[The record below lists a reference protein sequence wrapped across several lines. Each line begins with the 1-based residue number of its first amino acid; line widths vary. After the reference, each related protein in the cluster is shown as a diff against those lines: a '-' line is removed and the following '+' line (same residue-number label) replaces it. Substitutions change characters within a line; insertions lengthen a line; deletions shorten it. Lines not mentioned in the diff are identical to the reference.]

1 MVNSR
6 QKGSRAEQQIA
17 HLLGI
22 NSGETFTQTPGSG
35 SGKIKGDLY
44 VKDKH
49 NIFMI
54 EVKHYRDM
62 AFNQKIFTQKNNNFV
77 KWWTKAIAQ
86 AEQMQQEPLLF
97 MKQNYSQ
104 WYVTTTREPKKEK
117 RYMYINW
124 LGAYIL
130 LADKWLENEELEF
143 TNGDNILRPWE
154 PDPEWELTDS

>member
-130 LADKWLENEELEF
+130 LADKWLENEKVEF
-143 TNGDNILRPWE
+143 TNGDKLLKPWE

>member
-54 EVKHYRDM
+54 EVKSYRDM

-154 PDPEWELTDS
+154 PDPEWELTYS

>member
-6 QKGSRAEQQIA
+6 QKGLRAEQQIA

-154 PDPEWELTDS
+154 PDPEWELTYS

>member
-130 LADKWLENEELEF
+130 LADKWLENEELDF

-154 PDPEWELTDS
+154 PDPEWELTYS

>member
-6 QKGSRAEQQIA
+6 QKGSRAEQQVASMLERASKQVFI
-17 HLLGI
+17 
-22 NSGETFTQTPGSG
+22 QTPGSG

-49 NIFMI
+49 NLFMI

-77 KWWTKAIAQ
+77 KWWIKAIAQ
-86 AEQMQQEPLLF
+86 AEEMQQEPLLF

-104 WYVTTTREPKKEK
+104 WYVATSRKPKKVK
-117 RYMYINW
+117 RYMHINW
-124 LGAYIL
+124 LGAYIM

-143 TNGDNILRPWE
+143 TNGDKLLRPWE
-154 PDPEWELTDS
+154 PDPEWELTHS

>member
-62 AFNQKIFTQKNNNFV
+62 AFNQKIFTQK
-77 KWWTKAIAQ
+77 K
-86 AEQMQQEPLLF
+86 
-97 MKQNYSQ
+97 
-104 WYVTTTREPKKEK
+104 
-117 RYMYINW
+117 
-124 LGAYIL
+124 
-130 LADKWLENEELEF
+130 
-143 TNGDNILRPWE
+143 
-154 PDPEWELTDS
+154 

>member
-6 QKGSRAEQQIA
+6 QKGARAEQQLA
-17 HLLGI
+17 SMLQRTT
-22 NSGETFTQTPGSG
+22 NETFEQTPGSG

-49 NIFMI
+49 NLFMI
-54 EVKHYRDM
+54 EVKFYKDM
-62 AFNQKIFTQKNNNFV
+62 QFNQKIFTSKSNNFTN
-77 KWWTKAIAQ
+77 WWKKAIIQ
-86 AEQMQQEPLLF
+86 AEQMEQEPLLF

-104 WYVTTTREPKKEK
+104 WYVATARKPKKLN
-117 RYMYINW
+117 RYMHINW

-130 LADKWLENEELEF
+130 LADKWLENEEIKF

>member
-22 NSGETFTQTPGSG
+22 NSGEIFTQTPGSG

-154 PDPEWELTDS
+154 PDPEWELTYS

>member
-1 MVNSR
+1 
-6 QKGSRAEQQIA
+6 
-17 HLLGI
+17 
-22 NSGETFTQTPGSG
+22 
-35 SGKIKGDLY
+35 
-44 VKDKH
+44 
-49 NIFMI
+49 MI

-86 AEQMQQEPLLF
+86 AEQMEQEPLLF

-154 PDPEWELTDS
+154 PDPEWELTYS

>member
-77 KWWTKAIAQ
+77 KWRTKAIAQ

>member
-104 WYVTTTREPKKEK
+104 WYVSTTREPKKEK

-124 LGAYIL
+124 LGAYVM

-154 PDPEWELTDS
+154 PDPEWELTYS

>member
-6 QKGSRAEQQIA
+6 QKGLRAEQQIA

-54 EVKHYRDM
+54 EVKSYRDM

>member
-130 LADKWLENEELEF
+130 LADKWLENEEIKF

-154 PDPEWELTDS
+154 PDPEWELTYS

>member
-6 QKGSRAEQQIA
+6 QKGLRAEQQIA
-17 HLLGI
+17 HLLTI
-22 NSGETFTQTPGSG
+22 KSGETFTQTPGSG

-54 EVKHYRDM
+54 EVKNYRDM

-104 WYVTTTREPKKEK
+104 WYVSTTREPKKEK

-124 LGAYIL
+124 LGAYVM

-154 PDPEWELTDS
+154 PDPEWELTYS

>member
-143 TNGDNILRPWE
+143 TNGDYILRPWE
-154 PDPEWELTDS
+154 PDPEWELTYS

>member
-62 AFNQKIFTQKNNNFV
+62 AFIQKIFTQKNNNFV

-130 LADKWLENEELEF
+130 LADKWLENEEIKF

>member
-44 VKDKH
+44 VIDKH

-86 AEQMQQEPLLF
+86 AKEMEQEPLLI

-104 WYVTTTREPKKEK
+104 WYIATTRKPVNTK

-124 LGAYIL
+124 LGAYIV
-130 LADKWLENEELEF
+130 LADKWLEYEKVEF
-143 TNGDNILRPWE
+143 TNGDKLLKPWE
-154 PDPEWELTDS
+154 PNPEWELTNS

>member
-1 MVNSR
+1 VVNSR

-154 PDPEWELTDS
+154 PDPEWELTYS

>member
-86 AEQMQQEPLLF
+86 AEEMQQEPLLF

-104 WYVTTTREPKKEK
+104 WYVSTTREPKKEK

-124 LGAYIL
+124 LGAYVM

-154 PDPEWELTDS
+154 PDPEWELTYS

>member
-154 PDPEWELTDS
+154 PSSDWELADS

>member
-124 LGAYIL
+124 LGAYIMN
-130 LADKWLENEELEF
+130 AEKWLENERIEF
-143 TNGDNILRPWE
+143 TNGNNLLKPWE
-154 PDPEWELTDS
+154 PDPEWELTNS

>member
-117 RYMYINW
+117 RY
-124 LGAYIL
+124 
-130 LADKWLENEELEF
+130 LAAL
-143 TNGDNILRPWE
+143 PS
-154 PDPEWELTDS
+154 P

>member
-6 QKGSRAEQQIA
+6 QKGSKAEQQIA

-154 PDPEWELTDS
+154 PDPEWELTYS

>member
-35 SGKIKGDLY
+35 SGRIKGDLY

-124 LGAYIL
+124 LGAYIMN
-130 LADKWLENEELEF
+130 AEKWLENERIEF
-143 TNGDNILRPWE
+143 TNGNNLLKPWE
-154 PDPEWELTDS
+154 PDPEWELINS

>member
-154 PDPEWELTDS
+154 PDPEWELTYS